1 MAHLPALFEQADN
14 VKNIDDGLEVLAAR
28 LELIERCWNVHKALK
43 DWYERAHEGLS
54 APQYWPQFSA
64 LHNPVDEEDASLGK
78 VFPTSLHYPNVRVC
92 IRYLHYWTSI
102 ILVCGSIRGLYISL
116 KGAVC
121 MDTVQDRCAVCSAT
135 PGRTR
140 CRCGTEARLVPF
152 DVDTLPA
159 QPTQADFHCC
169 ADGVSQS
176 VEYCL
181 RQESGHF
188 GSLAVIFPLRVA
200 SQCYRYV
207 ADPRPLRW
215 ARAAMETL
223 STMKQL
229 PFGQHMEAAEWGHS
243 PKMTGPRGGPS
254 VGGQASAAASL
265 TASSTLRSST
275 HAASPSGRST
285 SGSQASESQNIHPRA
300 SPQETHLHVPPTAST
315 SPASSVSMSIL
326 PSASTSPSSS
336 SSSSSRLSSRPIQLG
351 NYATIEH
358 AL

>member
-1 MAHLPALFEQADN
+1 MAHLPAVFEQVDDI
-14 VKNIDDGLEVLAAR
+14 KNIDDRLEMLAAR
-28 LELIERCWNVHKALK
+28 LELIERCWNVHKGLK
-43 DWYERAHEGLS
+43 DWYARAHEGLS
-54 APQYWPQFSA
+54 SPQYWPQFST
-64 LHNPVDEEDASLGK
+64 LCNPIDEEDPSLGK

-92 IRYLHYWTSI
+92 IRYLHYWTSVV
-102 ILVCGSIRGLYISL
+102 LLCGSIRSLYMSL

-140 CRCGTEARLVPF
+140 CRCGNEARLVPF
-152 DVDTLPA
+152 DMDTLPP
-159 QPTQADFHCC
+159 QPKQADFHCC

-188 GSLAVIFPLRVA
+188 GSVAIIFPLRVA
-200 SQCYRYV
+200 SQCYRY
-207 ADPRPLRW
+207 ASDPRRLRW

-229 PFGQHMEAAEWGHS
+229 PFGQHMEAAEWGYS
-243 PKMTGPRGGPS
+243 PKMAGARDGGS
-254 VGGQASAAASL
+254 VGRQASAAPSL
-265 TASSTLRSST
+265 TRSSIFGSSTL
-275 HAASPSGRST
+275 AASSSGRST
-285 SGSQASESQNIHPRA
+285 SGSQASESQNAHLRVPSQDAHPR
-300 SPQETHLHVPPTAST
+300 VPPTT
-315 SPASSVSMSIL
+315 SSASSMPMSIS
-326 PSASTSPSSS
+326 PSSSSS
-336 SSSSSRLSSRPIQLG
+336 SSSSSRLSLRPIQLG